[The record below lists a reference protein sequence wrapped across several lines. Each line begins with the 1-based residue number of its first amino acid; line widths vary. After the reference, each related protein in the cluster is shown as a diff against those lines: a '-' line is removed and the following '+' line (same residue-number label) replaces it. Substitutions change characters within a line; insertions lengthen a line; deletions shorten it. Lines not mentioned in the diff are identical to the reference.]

1 MASQYTVHKVGIGD
15 TIQSI
20 GLSYG
25 VDWTK
30 IVELNGLEYP
40 YIEDTIE
47 ANEYEKLDSVAKLG
61 SSLVIPAEG
70 IGIPEKTNL
79 SSKELEKYS
88 FGSDLDIF
96 LYRDQKVVNI
106 EDTGRLSNSTACD
119 VQLSEGLQNLHQQLT
134 VKLGTQKGT
143 LLLHPE
149 FGSELVRYIGQRV
162 TPELL
167 TKIKLEVKE
176 CLLEDFRVEDVED
189 VTVVYKDHA
198 VYVECVI
205 HPIKPFSTFTYS
217 HAFSN

>member
-1 MASQYTVHKVGIGD
+1 MRNYTVHKVGIGD

-20 GLSYG
+20 GLTYG

-40 YIEDTIE
+40 YVDDTIE
-47 ANEYEKLDSVAKLG
+47 ANEYEKLDSVAKVG
-61 SSLVIPAEG
+61 SSLVIPTTG
-70 IGIPEKTNL
+70 IGIPEKANL

-96 LYRDQKVVNI
+96 LYRDQKVVNL
-106 EDTGRLSNSTACD
+106 EDTGRLSSSDASD
-119 VQLSEGLQNLHQQLT
+119 VQLSEGLRNLHQQLT
-134 VKLGTQKGT
+134 VKLGTQKGA
-143 LLLHPE
+143 LLPHPE
-149 FGSELVRYIGQRV
+149 FGSDLVRYIGQKV

-176 CLLEDFRVEDVED
+176 CLLEDFRVESVGDI
-189 VTVVYKDHA
+189 TVMYKNHA

-205 HPIKPFSTFTYS
+205 YPIKPFSAFTYS
-217 HAFSN
+217 HSFSN